1 MVTVRTPCARGP
13 ATGHLRD
20 AGPGCVSRCAEME
33 RIPSP
38 KDLRAAAAAAQTLT
52 YVTGVAG
59 VVAGA
64 ILYGNGETAFAIV
77 AWVLTFAA
85 GAILMI
91 ASFLARGMAALLA
104 RIARIEQD
112 IATFVSR
119 DRPEDRAPGRDR
131 DPWQG
136 GHTPPY

>member
-1 MVTVRTPCARGP
+1 MCATMRG
-13 ATGHLRD
+13 
-20 AGPGCVSRCAEME
+20 ME

-38 KDLRAAAAAAQTLT
+38 KDLRGAATAAQTLT
-52 YVTGVAG
+52 YVTGLAG

-64 ILYGNGETAFAIV
+64 ILYGNGETAFAVV

-91 ASFLARGMAALLA
+91 AAFLARGMAALLA

-119 DRPEDRAPGRDR
+119 DRPDDRARGPDR